1 MFMSKLP
8 LKKTNKTIF
17 AFLVDKSYTN
27 SESMTE
33 FPEYAISLRLDTTW
47 LFCGGEYSVFKKIN
61 SF

>member
-8 LKKTNKTIF
+8 LNKTNKTIF

-33 FPEYAISLRLDTTW
+33 FPEYAIFLRLDTT
-47 LFCGGEYSVFKKIN
+47 
-61 SF
+61 